1 MDLLCWLFRVL
12 TTRGRGT
19 SLKIIRIFFGPDPTV
34 PYPLSILVRTKVGP
48 PIIKK
53 LPHLYEEPDSNM
65 LRLQMVIK
73 TVPQNMNESFPRSSL
88 SFVYCST

>member
-1 MDLLCWLFRVL
+1 M
-12 TTRGRGT
+12 
-19 SLKIIRIFFGPDPTV
+19 
-34 PYPLSILVRTKVGP
+34 
-48 PIIKK
+48 IKK

-73 TVPQNMNESFPRSSL
+73 TVPQNMNESFPISSL